1 MRKQKHY
8 GFLRYNMY
16 FCTQIQQKNMT
27 GPQFLI
33 LGIIIALVIAFIITM
48 LVLNANA
55 KKIIDIN
62 SHLVESQNV
71 LVELNK

>member
-1 MRKQKHY
+1 
-8 GFLRYNMY
+8 MY